1 MVLAKKYRELIKIGT
16 AKKQK
21 KLLERMKNKPT
32 DNPYKKLKNLGVSE
46 EDTSEP
52 RFKRYNTTF
61 SRLLKL
67 ILDMSENE
75 QLLLLESAK
84 SIIDE
89 RMLPRRLCLI
99 PVNCTVEEQ
108 SYKGLILDINPT
120 GVYIDIDENLIIG
133 QKITLAFFSP
143 FSLKTIQVSGK
154 IMWKSTHGIGV
165 HFNEWSSMRYLKMH
179 RVKMRYAG

>member
-1 MVLAKKYRELIKIGT
+1 MVLAKKYIELINIGT

-21 KLLERMKNKPT
+21 ELLERMKIKPT
-32 DNPYKKLKNLGVSE
+32 SNPNKKLKNLGVSE
-46 EDTSEP
+46 EDTYEP

-67 ILDMSENE
+67 ILDMSESE
-75 QLLLLESAK
+75 QLLLLERAK

-108 SYKGLILDINPT
+108 SYKGLILDINST
-120 GVYIDIDENLIIG
+120 GVYIDIDETLSIG
-133 QKITLAFFSP
+133 QKIILAFFSP
-143 FSLKTIQVSGK
+143 FSLNTIQVSGK
-154 IMWKSTHGIGV
+154 IIWRGTNGIGV
-165 HFNEWSSMRYLKMH
+165 HFNEWSSMRYMKMH